1 MVAEGDDDLGLNGE
15 GLEAP
20 VVTLMGGCEVVL
32 VEGGEP
38 VPMQDARI
46 CEWPFANFSRT
57 IRLVKFLEPNISVI

>member
-46 CEWPFANFSRT
+46 CG
-57 IRLVKFLEPNISVI
+57 